1 MAIELIDTLAPKNGG
16 SFPMVKGRDVDV
28 DGVRLPQKLK
38 ELETHTGDIE
48 TATQDEIDDL
58 FN

>member
-1 MAIELIDTLAPKNGG
+1 MAIELIDTIAPKNGG
-16 SFPMVKGRDVDV
+16 SFPMVNGQDVDV

-38 ELETHTGDIE
+38 DIE
-48 TATQDEIDDL
+48 THMGEIGTATQAEIDAL

>member
-16 SFPMVKGRDVDV
+16 SFPMVKAADVDV
-28 DGVRLPQKLK
+28 DGVRLQQKLK
-38 ELETHTGDIE
+38 DLETQMGDID
-48 TATQDEIDDL
+48 TATQDEIDAL

>member
-16 SFPMVKGRDVDV
+16 SFPMVKGQDVDV

-38 ELETHTGDIE
+38 DIETHMGDIA
-48 TATQDEIDDL
+48 TATQDEIDAL